1 MSLQEQAKSTIAQ
14 EQASQPEPEQISESD
29 LAGQI
34 REIQSVLLWLLEPLF
49 EALETLTFVYPDL
62 RAELTPVLTRFR
74 ERAESVI
81 ENWFPPPTP
90 LEGQTEPTEASEEAT
105 DIEEEA

>member
-90 LEGQTEPTEASEEAT
+90 LEEQTDHHAHEEGSEEH
-105 DIEEEA
+105 EEG

>member
-1 MSLQEQAKSTIAQ
+1 M
-14 EQASQPEPEQISESD
+14 PESD

-34 REIQSVLLWLLEPLF
+34 KEIQSVLLWLLEPIF
-49 EALETLTFVYPDL
+49 EALETITFVYPDL
-62 RAELTPVLTRFR
+62 RAELTPVLTKFR

-90 LEGQTEPTEASEEAT
+90 LEEQAETNEASEEAT